1 MLLCV
6 KSYFQYTPIF
16 IMGLL
21 IFSLLLHILIDFLY
35 VITELYDDQFSSP
48 WSLILNSFSTRD
60 FIVVYIERLN
70 SDINASADP

>member
-35 VITELYDDQFSSP
+35 VIAELYDDQFSSP
-48 WSLILNSFSTRD
+48 WSLILNSFSTRNS
-60 FIVVYIERLN
+60 IVIYV
-70 SDINASADP
+70 